1 MHVMIIK
8 LIFFFKKLSFN
19 FLMSQE
25 YSFFKKS
32 FSRTLLNTS
41 NCNYSGQCLGCGKT
55 IESIHLS
62 PEEYEFLKRKI
73 LSDVIDGGD
82 QYKKT
87 TPQVSLDQVL
97 LHSWCLEQGMA
108 FFSLKGQ
115 IVNTFSCVGHTVPF
129 ATFLLCCCSEN
140 SHRQYIN
147 E

>member
-1 MHVMIIK
+1 MHDHKGYILFLK
-8 LIFFFKKLSFN
+8 LPFN
-19 FLMSQE
+19 FLMSQD

-32 FSRTLLNTS
+32 FSRTLFNTNS
-41 NCNYSGQCLGCGKT
+41 CNYSGQCLGCGRT

-62 PEEYEFLKRKI
+62 PEEYELLKRKI

-87 TPQVSLDQVL
+87 TPKVSLNQIL
-97 LHSWCLEQGMA
+97 LHSWCQELGRQ

-115 IVNTFSCVGHTVPF
+115 MVSILSFVGHIVPF

-140 SHRQYIN
+140 SPRQYIN